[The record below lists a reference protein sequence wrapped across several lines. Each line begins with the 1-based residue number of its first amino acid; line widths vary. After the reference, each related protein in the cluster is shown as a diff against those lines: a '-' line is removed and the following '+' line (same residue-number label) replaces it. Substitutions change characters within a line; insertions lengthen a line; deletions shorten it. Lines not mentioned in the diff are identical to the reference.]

1 MTAAVKYQGKTYQVH
16 GYVDPYPGKKPTDR
30 IYWTEDCWRCGGTGI
45 FKWWTAVGLARGTCF
60 GCGGARTIERS
71 RAVSV
76 FRREARVDA
85 VLAEFAEEVAA
96 EQATQAAIAAAAEA
110 ERLAAELAEEIA
122 QAWDDAHAEQARRA
136 ALNNEPAGTEKER
149 LRDLDAVVEV
159 SSGFERSG
167 YAGGTEYCKIVVFK
181 LPSGQM
187 LKCMGTADALYG
199 LDRGDRVK
207 VTGTVKGLDEYRGQ
221 VQTVILR
228 PKVEVIEKAEATG

>member
-1 MTAAVKYQGKTYQVH
+1 MTTAVKYQGKTYQVH

-45 FKWWTAVGLARGTCF
+45 FKWWTSVGLARGTCF
-60 GCGGARTIERS
+60 GCGGARTVERS
-71 RAVSV
+71 RAVSSY
-76 FRREARVDA
+76 RREARVDA
-85 VLAEFAEEVAA
+85 VLAEYGDQIAA
-96 EQATQAAIAAAAEA
+96 EHAEKAAAAEA
-110 ERLAAELAEEIA
+110 ERLAEEIA
-122 QAWDDAHAEQARRA
+122 QAWEEAHAEQARRA
-136 ALNNEPAGTEKER
+136 ALNNEPVGTEKER

-207 VTGTVKGLDEYRGQ
+207 VTGTVKGLDEYKGQ

-228 PKVEVIEKAEATG
+228 PKVEVIEKVEATA